1 MNKAKGSVVIVG
13 TGIQIK
19 SQMTP
24 DAIFEVQDAD
34 KVLFLVSDPVSVL
47 TIKKL
52 NDTAESLALCYEQ
65 GEKHRFFAYECMI
78 TTILSFIRRGLKVC
92 VVFYGHPGVFVY
104 PSHEVIQRAHKE
116 GYEGRMLPAISAED
130 CLFADL
136 GIDPSR
142 RGCQSFEA
150 TDFLVFKRRF
160 EPSSNLILWQIGV
173 VGEVGFKGNN
183 NYLSNGMAV
192 LCSYLKNFY
201 DIDHPVVIYEAPVYR
216 LQKPYIECLKLKNL
230 DSANTT
236 LMSTLYVPPKRVS
249 TGLRDAFSFKS
260 EIIRYS
266 DYYALLARMIYI
278 FDIKKRDPAE
288 GPVSLIFF
296 VYHKLY

>member
-13 TGIQIK
+13 TGIQTK

-52 NDTAESLALCYEQ
+52 NNTAESLASCYEE
-65 GEKHRFFAYECMI
+65 GKKHRFFAYESMI
-78 TTILSFIRRGLKVC
+78 KKILSFVRKGLKVC

-104 PSHEVIQRAHKE
+104 PSHEVIKRARKE
-116 GYEGRMLPAISAED
+116 GYEGKMLPGISAED

-136 GIDPSR
+136 GVDPSR

-150 TDFLVFKRRF
+150 TDFLVYKRRF

-173 VGEVGFKGNN
+173 VGEVGFNENN
-183 NYLSNGMAV
+183 NYSSNGMAV
-192 LCSYLKNFY
+192 LCSYLKNYY

-216 LQKPYIECLKLKNL
+216 LQKPHIDCLKLKDL
-230 DSANTT
+230 GSAKTT
-236 LMSTLYVPPKRVS
+236 LMSTLYIPPKES
-249 TGLRDAFSFKS
+249 QPDQEMLSCLNMKL
-260 EIIRYS
+260 S
-266 DYYALLARMIYI
+266 DIQITM
-278 FDIKKRDPAE
+278 PCWQQ
-288 GPVSLIFF
+288 
-296 VYHKLY
+296 